1 MEEQLLA
8 GAEEQR
14 RQADEAAGRIA
25 ALERQVAEARAGA
38 SAGPPAEAPPA
49 PAQLAEQAAHRAALE
64 EELRRS
70 KRREEKLQ
78 ALLYRLRHDLKSC
91 GGDLAALDDI
101 QERRSLEYE
110 LDRLRNR
117 ASREKAVLREQL
129 AAALERCAA
138 FEGKSAGAVR
148 PARGILQPKENQHV
162 V

>member
-1 MEEQLLA
+1 M
-8 GAEEQR
+8 AE
-14 RQADEAAGRIA
+14 
-25 ALERQVAEARAGA
+25 LT
-38 SAGPPAEAPPA
+38 
-49 PAQLAEQAAHRAALE
+49 AHRAALE
-64 EELRRS
+64 DELRRS

-117 ASREKAVLREQL
+117 ASREKALLREQL
-129 AAALERCAA
+129 ATALERCAA
-138 FEGKSAGAVR
+138 FEGKGAGAAR